1 MRITFTTS
9 NVETVE
15 YLRLMSQVL
24 RNNQDV
30 ESNVKAYRQLKELTL
45 SLGKRIDEL
54 EASARRNRVC
64 R

>member
-9 NVETVE
+9 NVETIE

-24 RNNQDV
+24 RNNKDVSDNIKAYQTLKEFV
-30 ESNVKAYRQLKELTL
+30 ES
-45 SLGKRIDEL
+45 LGDRLEKL
-54 EASARRNRVC
+54 EADNRRNKVC

>member
-1 MRITFTTS
+1 MRITFNTS

-30 ESNVKAYRQLKELTL
+30 ESNVKAYNALKALVE
-45 SLGKRIDEL
+45 SLESRLEKVEDE
-54 EASARRNRVC
+54 RRHVC

>member
-30 ESNVKAYRQLKELTL
+30 SDNVKAYQALKELTL
-45 SLGKRIDEL
+45 SLGKRVDEL
-54 EASARRNRVC
+54 EASTRRNRVC